1 FPEGFGI
8 TLYSSNNRFPGD
20 GEIAQAMG
28 QLLARGGLKVNG
40 VQTHPYNVY
49 ASAATKGEYG
59 AFIFSLGA
67 STPNSEAN
75 LRSLLQTYNTE
86 EGTGGFNRMR
96 YSNPAFDAALT
107 SAMEEFDYD
116 TRMKKLEE
124 ATRIAM
130 EDQAIVPLY
139 FQKIYWASREG
150 IEFTPNLAERTLAQ
164 DVKNAK

>member
-1 FPEGFGI
+1 
-8 TLYSSNNRFPGD
+8 
-20 GEIAQAMG
+20 
-28 QLLARGGLKVNG
+28 
-40 VQTHPYNVY
+40 
-49 ASAATKGEYG
+49 
-59 AFIFSLGA
+59 
-67 STPNSEAN
+67 
-75 LRSLLQTYNTE
+75 
-86 EGTGGFNRMR
+86 MR